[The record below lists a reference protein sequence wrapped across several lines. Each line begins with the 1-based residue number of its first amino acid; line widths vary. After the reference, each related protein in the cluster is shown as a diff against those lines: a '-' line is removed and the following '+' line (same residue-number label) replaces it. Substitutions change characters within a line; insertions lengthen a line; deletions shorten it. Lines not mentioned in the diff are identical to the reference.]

1 MPWTGEVISEINN
14 FLRERYDMSGVQAL
28 RVYRNPVLERVR
40 KVATRED
47 LYLHAGG
54 KGLAAVLQT
63 AAPMNTTVRTEAGD
77 FPQPGKTKF
86 ERLVVREVQYAAT
99 TGITLEE
106 QEEARQSE
114 SGVANLLD
122 IKLRDLKDDLR
133 WRLQCAVRAD
143 STGRLGRISGVTGFV
158 VTLNN
163 TAKDFGWDDVDMFL
177 PGMEVDIYRPA
188 VSGENVSW
196 SSVATGKVVSVVNKA
211 AKQVTLVD
219 GPNTTTVVAPANG
232 DIIFLR
238 GAVTLSGSALVYRD
252 MAGLLYLIDDGTR
265 NWIFTGQ
272 YASPPGSG
280 SPRKDYFGITDRTTV
295 PSLVSPVYSKWD
307 GDSPGSWDLEDLLKP
322 IRDIDSGFADGQVT
336 AIYCHPDM
344 AAAIARKAAAA
355 HNATMTVNDG
365 RVTGGYYTR
374 QLNVE
379 GRMVPII
386 PMPQGWPKYTV
397 LGVDEDKLRL
407 YMPQDINFVNPY
419 TGESGNRQVFF
430 GSPGQRNMTFEAW
443 LRFVGQLVA
452 LRCDTSFRLDGLRT
466 DE

>member
-1 MPWTGEVISEINN
+1 MPWTGDVISEINN

-40 KVATRED
+40 KVATKED
-47 LYLHAGG
+47 LFLHAGG

-63 AAPMNTTVRTEAGD
+63 GVPMNATVRTEADD
-77 FPQPGKTKF
+77 FPQPGKTRF

-114 SGVANLLD
+114 AGVASLLD

-133 WRLQCAVRAD
+133 WRLQCAVRGD
-143 STGRLGRISGVTGFV
+143 STGRLGRVGGFTSPWA
-158 VTLNN
+158 TLNN
-163 TAKDFGWDDVDMFL
+163 TAKNFGWDDVDMFL
-177 PGMEVDIYRPA
+177 PGMEVDIFRPNA
-188 VSGENVSW
+188 AGTSW
-196 SSVATGKVVSVVNKA
+196 SAVRGGLVVEEVDKANKRI
-211 AKQVTLVD
+211 KLVS
-219 GPNTTTVVAPANG
+219 GPNTTGSTNPAAN

-238 GAVTLSGSALVYRD
+238 GAVTLSGTTLVYRD

-265 NWIFTGQ
+265 NWMFTGEN
-272 YASPPGSG
+272 ANPPGSG
-280 SPRKDYFGITDRTTV
+280 SPRQDYFGIANRTTI

-365 RVTGGYYTR
+365 KVTGGYYTR

-386 PMPQGWPKYTV
+386 PMSQGWPKHTV

-452 LRCDTSFRLDGLRT
+452 LRCDTSFRLEGLRT